1 LAISLIS
8 FLIFESVKPIRMI
21 NRQLINPESIVVVGA
36 SNNISKPGGKLFH
49 NIRTGTFRGSLC
61 ALNPKEDQIQGL
73 PSYRQISDLP
83 PTELAFLAVPAAL
96 CTAVVRELAESK
108 GTRAFIIVSAGF
120 SEENS
125 QGAEI
130 EREIVEICR
139 KYEAALIGPN
149 CIGVLTPAYQG
160 VFTLP
165 IPRLDPRGCDFISG
179 SGATAV
185 FIMESG
191 LQKGLR
197 FNHVFSVGNSAQLGV
212 EDVVQ
217 YLDETYDELNSSRV
231 KMLYFETIKD
241 PDRLL
246 RHAASLISKGCRI
259 AAIKAGTTEAGSR
272 AASSH
277 TGAMA
282 NPDMAVDALFRKAGI
297 VRCYGREELTTVA
310 SVMLHPPLQG
320 KNLAIITHAGGPAVM
335 LTDRLAQGN
344 MDVPKLEGPKV
355 DELLTFLFPGSSA
368 SNPIDMLATGNAEQL
383 GKCIDFCEH
392 HFSEID
398 GIVVIFGTPGL
409 APVFDVYELLYQKM
423 QECSKP
429 IYPVL
434 PSLTTAAREVEA
446 FLSHGTINFPDEV
459 QLGAAL
465 SLVYGT
471 EAPAGEITEPEG
483 MDLPSIGKVIET
495 CGEGYL
501 SPEKIQNILDAAG
514 IPRVSETVAEDEVS
528 LDRFAHK
535 NGFPLVMKVVG
546 PVHKSDVG
554 GVAVGID
561 NDIDLMEHFKR
572 MMQIDGAT
580 GVLLQPM
587 LEGIELFVGAK
598 YEPGFGHTIL
608 CGLGGIYVE
617 VLGDVASGLAPLS
630 REEAAGMIRSLKG
643 YKMLEGMRGQ
653 PGISIGAFEEILVRL
668 SLLLQHHKQ
677 IAELDLNP
685 LMGKG
690 DQLLVV
696 DSRIRIQNA
705 EKL

>member
-1 LAISLIS
+1 
-8 FLIFESVKPIRMI
+8 M
-21 NRQLINPESIVVVGA
+21 
-36 SNNISKPGGKLFH
+36 
-49 NIRTGTFRGSLC
+49 
-61 ALNPKEDQIQGL
+61 
-73 PSYRQISDLP
+73 PSYREIRDLP
-83 PTELAFLAVPAAL
+83 TTDLAFLAVPAAL
-96 CTAVVRELAESK
+96 CTSVVKELAETK

-120 SEENS
+120 SEENVK
-125 QGAEI
+125 GEEI
-130 EREIVEICR
+130 EREIVNICN
-139 KYEAALIGPN
+139 KHDAALIGPN
-149 CIGVLTPAYQG
+149 CIGVMTPAYQG

-165 IPRLDPRGCDFISG
+165 IPNLDPGGCDFISG

-212 EDVVQ
+212 EDVLQ

-241 PDRLL
+241 PGRLL
-246 RHAASLISKGCRI
+246 RHATSLIAKGCQI

-310 SVMLHPPLQG
+310 SVMLHPPLKG

-335 LTDRLAQGN
+335 LTDELSKGH
-344 MDVPKLEGPKV
+344 MDVPRLEGPAV
-355 DELLTFLFPGSSA
+355 DELLTHLFPGSSA

-383 GKCIDFCEH
+383 GISIDFCEH
-392 HFSEID
+392 HFHEID

-409 APVFDVYELLYQKM
+409 APVFDVYELLFEKM
-423 QECSKP
+423 QQCSKP

-434 PSLTTAAREVEA
+434 PSLTTAAKEVEA

-459 QLGAAL
+459 QLGSAL
-465 SLVYGT
+465 TRVYGT
-471 EAPAGEITEPEG
+471 EAPAEEASVPEG
-483 MDLPSIGKVIET
+483 MDLDSIGKMIDA
-495 CGEGYL
+495 CKEGYI
-501 SPEKIQNILDAAG
+501 PPDKIQRILDAAG
-514 IPRVSETVAEDEVS
+514 IPRVAEVVANDETS

-535 NGFPLVMKVVG
+535 TGFPLVMKVVG

-554 GVAVGID
+554 GVALGID
-561 NDIDLMEHFKR
+561 NHIDLMEHFES
-572 MMQIDGAT
+572 MMQIKGAT

-598 YEPGFGHTIL
+598 FEPGFGHTVL

-617 VLGDVASGLAPLS
+617 VLGDVANGLAPLS
-630 REEAAGMIRSLKG
+630 GEEAGRMIRSLKG
-643 YKMLEGMRGQ
+643 YKMLEGMRGR
-653 PGISIGAFEEILVRL
+653 PGINIAAFEEILVRL
-668 SLLLQHHKQ
+668 SMLLHHNER

-685 LMGKG
+685 LMGRG
-690 DQLLVV
+690 DQLVVV
-696 DSRIRIQNA
+696 DSRIRIQKA
-705 EKL
+705 EKV

>member
-1 LAISLIS
+1 
-8 FLIFESVKPIRMI
+8 MI

-36 SNNISKPGGKLFH
+36 SNNIGKPGGKLFH
-49 NIRTGTFRGSLC
+49 NIRSGTFKGSLY

-73 PSYRQISDLP
+73 PSYREIRDLP
-83 PTELAFLAVPAAL
+83 PTELAFLAVPAML
-96 CTAVVRELAESK
+96 CISVVKELAETK

-125 QGAEI
+125 KGAEI
-130 EREIVEICR
+130 EQEIVRICR
-139 KYEAALIGPN
+139 EYEAALIGPN
-149 CIGVLTPAYQG
+149 CIGVMTPAYQG

-165 IPRLDPRGCDFISG
+165 IPQLDPQGCDFISG

-217 YLDETYDELNSSRV
+217 YLDETFDKKHSSRV

-241 PDRLL
+241 PGRLL
-246 RHAASLISKGCRI
+246 RHAKSLIAKGCQI
-259 AAIKAGTTEAGSR
+259 AAIKAGTTDAGSR

-282 NPDMAVDALFRKAGI
+282 SSDTAVDALFRKAGI
-297 VRCYGREELTTVA
+297 VRCFGREELTTVA
-310 SVMLHPPLQG
+310 SVMLHPPLKG
-320 KNLAIITHAGGPAVM
+320 RNLAIITHAGGPAVM
-335 LTDRLAQGN
+335 LTDQLAKGN
-344 MDVPKLEGPKV
+344 MDVPKLEGPRV
-355 DELLTFLFPGSSA
+355 DELLTHLFPGSSA

-383 GKCIDFCEH
+383 GKSIDFCEH
-392 HFSEID
+392 HFEEID

-409 APVFDVYELLYQKM
+409 APVFDVYELLFEKM
-423 QECSKP
+423 QQCSKP

-459 QLGAAL
+459 QLGEAL
-465 SLVYGT
+465 TLVYGT
-471 EAPAGEITEPEG
+471 EPPAEEASMPEG
-483 MDLPSIGKVIET
+483 MDLGAIRKLIEDSE
-495 CGEGYL
+495 EGYL
-501 SPEKIQNILDAAG
+501 SPDKIQGILDAAG
-514 IPRVSETVAEDEVS
+514 ISRVVERIAKDEAS
-528 LDRFAHK
+528 LDRHAHK
-535 NGFPLVMKVVG
+535 TGFPLVMKVIG

-554 GVAVGID
+554 GVALGID
-561 NDIDLMEHFKR
+561 NDIDLMEHFQR
-572 MMQIDGAT
+572 MMRIEGAR

-587 LEGIELFVGAK
+587 LDGIELFAGAIC
-598 YEPGFGHTIL
+598 EPGFGHVVL

-617 VLGDVASGLAPLS
+617 VLKDMASGLAPLS
-630 REEAAGMIRSLKG
+630 RAEAGRMIRSLKG
-643 YKMLEGMRGQ
+643 FKMLEGMRGQ
-653 PGISIGAFEEILVRL
+653 AGINIAAFEEILVRL
-668 SLLLQHHKQ
+668 SLVLSHNEQ

-685 LMGKG
+685 LMGRG
-690 DQLLVV
+690 DQLVVV
-696 DSRIRIQNA
+696 DSRIRLQKA
-705 EKL
+705 